1 MGRFLGYL
9 GKRVLSYAAM
19 VFIATSLTFFFDL
32 KSGLHFVTQSAF
44 SGSATGIG

>member
-19 VFIATSLTFFFDL
+19 VFIATSLTFFLASSFMDPR
-32 KSGLHFVTQSAF
+32 SNYESRTPRPITV
-44 SGSATGIG
+44 